1 MKNLNLGREKGFHHK
16 GNLQPRQT
24 NKQIKREQRMQKRV
38 VNEAVAAQRQQEVST
53 LETKMYARVSDAAL
67 LASCLLIPFKRRRG
81 F

>member
-1 MKNLNLGREKGFHHK
+1 MKNINFRKKGGFSLK
-16 GNLQPRQT
+16 GNFQPKQT
-24 NKQIKREQRMQKRV
+24 KKQIKREQRMQKRV